1 MEKQPLTTCV
11 KFIRADW
18 GCSHSLTVRLKCLTV
33 YYTSIVNMQS
43 RWCSM
48 FVWSASSSPGQ
59 WPVWPLLPA
68 LSWMINPHRLQHLP
82 CALTSV
88 LQHKYTH
95 VLNDFNKKIILN
107 GLMSCHISNA
117 LLCRSAWGLKG
128 LICLKMLWSWRI
140 VGVSTI
146 TSIHHSSLF
155 GLCGNLIVLPTF
167 SLSRFLS
174 VWGDGR
180 NLFMVRVEAGL
191 WVL

>member
-1 MEKQPLTTCV
+1 MSV
-11 KFIRADW
+11 
-18 GCSHSLTVRLKCLTV
+18 
-33 YYTSIVNMQS
+33 VNMQR

-59 WPVWPLLPA
+59 WLIWQRPA
-68 LSWMINPHRLQHLP
+68 LSSMINPHGLQHLP

-95 VLNDFNKKIILN
+95 VLKYFNKKIILN
-107 GLMSCHISNA
+107 GFMSWYISNA
-117 LLCRSAWGLKG
+117 LLCWSAWGLKG
-128 LICLKMLWSWRI
+128 LICLKIVWSWRI
-140 VGVSTI
+140 EGVSTI
-146 TSIHHSSLF
+146 TAIHHSSLF
-155 GLCGNLIVLPTF
+155 GLCGSLIVLPTF